1 MYMYMYLTLLY
12 TLFRL
17 HYFIPSNLKSQILP
31 TPMYKMYKCTSHH
44 IIDLNNRTTVL
55 QSKRVDFE
63 YGVFSAVFTGQT
75 CMSRVIIC
83 YSVLS
88 RIGLYISENMD
99 CNYL

>member
-1 MYMYMYLTLLY
+1 MVGMIYLLSVIVY
-12 TLFRL
+12 NMVVIA
-17 HYFIPSNLKSQILP
+17 YIN
-31 TPMYKMYKCTSHH
+31 Y
-44 IIDLNNRTTVL
+44 TVL

-63 YGVFSAVFTGQT
+63 CGVFSAVFTGQT

>member
-1 MYMYMYLTLLY
+1 MQHWNSVQARQVFLGLY
-12 TLFRL
+12 
-17 HYFIPSNLKSQILP
+17 
-31 TPMYKMYKCTSHH
+31 
-44 IIDLNNRTTVL
+44 TVL

-63 YGVFSAVFTGQT
+63 HGVFSAVFTGQT

>member
-1 MYMYMYLTLLY
+1 MEAG
-12 TLFRL
+12 
-17 HYFIPSNLKSQILP
+17 IGI
-31 TPMYKMYKCTSHH
+31 H
-44 IIDLNNRTTVL
+44 IHIMLLNNLQTTVL

-63 YGVFSAVFTGQT
+63 HGVFSAVFTGQT

>member
-1 MYMYMYLTLLY
+1 MHHTVG
-12 TLFRL
+12 
-17 HYFIPSNLKSQILP
+17 HYS
-31 TPMYKMYKCTSHH
+31 
-44 IIDLNNRTTVL
+44 TVL

-63 YGVFSAVFTGQT
+63 YGVYSAVFTGQT

-99 CNYL
+99 CN

>member
-1 MYMYMYLTLLY
+1 MATWY
-12 TLFRL
+12 TTVDVGV
-17 HYFIPSNLKSQILP
+17 SSA
-31 TPMYKMYKCTSHH
+31 S
-44 IIDLNNRTTVL
+44 TVL

-88 RIGLYISENMD
+88 RIGLYISENMG

>member
-1 MYMYMYLTLLY
+1 MFFVDDAEGSKTQPQLQGKGKTWTNTAVVASYVYNY
-12 TLFRL
+12 
-17 HYFIPSNLKSQILP
+17 
-31 TPMYKMYKCTSHH
+31 C
-44 IIDLNNRTTVL
+44 TVL

-88 RIGLYISENMD
+88 RIGLYMSENMD

>member
-1 MYMYMYLTLLY
+1 MGGDCHT
-12 TLFRL
+12 
-17 HYFIPSNLKSQILP
+17 PSNLYYC
-31 TPMYKMYKCTSHH
+31 YKY
-44 IIDLNNRTTVL
+44 TVL

>member
-1 MYMYMYLTLLY
+1 MAHNFIVQYFYNVMCYMLLQAQRVLHFSASLTPVLL
-12 TLFRL
+12 
-17 HYFIPSNLKSQILP
+17 SE
-31 TPMYKMYKCTSHH
+31 
-44 IIDLNNRTTVL
+44 NNTVL

-75 CMSRVIIC
+75 CMSRVINC

-99 CNYL
+99 CKYL

>member
-1 MYMYMYLTLLY
+1 MHRNSSKRESEGLG
-12 TLFRL
+12 
-17 HYFIPSNLKSQILP
+17 
-31 TPMYKMYKCTSHH
+31 CTSCTDVPCQLLFLLCLH
-44 IIDLNNRTTVL
+44 TVL